1 MRRRATI
8 VLHWS
13 TAALLLFV
21 LAAGPGEVALLDWG
35 YALSA
40 AAMAGLAAV
49 FGVMNGPGPKLEGA
63 FRVAHPWMSRGLY
76 LLLAWSAVSIAAL
89 QMGRPLPGP
98 EARTVL
104 LVLLAAA
111 MIHAVFNLW
120 RHTALGDGALRR
132 ISPSLFHKIL

>member
-1 MRRRATI
+1 
-8 VLHWS
+8 
-13 TAALLLFV
+13 
-21 LAAGPGEVALLDWG
+21 VAVLDWG
-35 YALSA
+35 YVLSA
-40 AAMAGLAAV
+40 GAMAGLAAV

-63 FRVAHPWMSRGLY
+63 FRAAHPWMSRGLY
-76 LLLAWSAVSIAAL
+76 LLLAWSALSLGAL
-89 QMGRPLPGP
+89 QSGHALPGP

-104 LVLLAAA
+104 LVVLSAA

>member
-21 LAAGPGEVALLDWG
+21 LAAGPGKVTLLDWG
-35 YALSA
+35 YVLSA
-40 AAMAGLAAV
+40 AVMAGLAAV

-76 LLLAWSAVSIAAL
+76 LLLGWSALSLGAERLGWA
-89 QMGRPLPGP
+89 LPGP
-98 EARTVL
+98 QARTAL
-104 LVLLAAA
+104 LVVLSAA

>member
-21 LAAGPGEVALLDWG
+21 LAAGPGAVALLDWA

-40 AAMAGLAAV
+40 TAMAGLAAV

-76 LLLAWSAVSIAAL
+76 LLLGWSALTLVAAQIA
-89 QMGRPLPGP
+89 RPLPGP
-98 EARTVL
+98 EPRTML